1 MRLTPYIIGTL
12 AVMAFSAHLPE
23 TFAASRLP
31 DKSCTGDCDVDVDPA
46 MGTVPEKVTVGNG
59 KGKKIRW
66 TIKQGQGSFADKG
79 IEFDAPGR
87 SVFTNCT
94 ASSNRRTFTCN
105 NGGDPGQ
112 YKYTVRLQGQPAVD
126 PFVINR

>member
-1 MRLTPYIIGTL
+1 MHLHRLLL
-12 AVMAFSAHLPE
+12 AALASAVVSSHAPPAP
-23 TFAASRLP
+23 AAGKLP
-31 DKSCTGDCDVDVDPA
+31 DKSCTGDCDVDVDPS
-46 MGTVPEKVTVGNG
+46 MGTVPDRVTIGGG

-66 TIKQGQGSFADKG
+66 TIKPGQGSFAANG

-87 SVFTNCT
+87 KVFTGCA
-94 ASSNRRTFTCN
+94 ASANSRTFACT

-112 YKYTVRLQGQPAVD
+112 YKYTVRIQGQPPHD